1 LAVRLFFSRHN
12 IGEIIVDLKAR
23 QGVVEHAETNICTGL
38 DNPDEPLKCVFS
50 TVSTIKVGTGTTARK
65 QRSKALW
72 YVKQRAVDSF
82 GVRKLNPHFVP
93 VGEETDIDRETL
105 LSDYTPEVQ
114 IHNKRVV
121 PAMQGVSKAIA
132 KGDKHREKGESF
144 SAEMEYN
151 KALDVDVSNVRA
163 IFGLGLV
170 YMARSDTEKSLTVFE
185 QLVTMEAAFDIEH
198 KHLFNEFGIQLRKHE
213 LYGEAVQYYR
223 RAVELADE
231 DENLYYN
238 LARVHYENNDWDG
251 CFSNAAL
258 ALALDSS
265 HKHAASLCDI
275 ILALAADV
283 SLCEKYGKI
292 AVPES
297 VAQRAVTLSK
307 EMGID
312 RNRDASELDLAQTG
326 EVSKL

>member
-1 LAVRLFFSRHN
+1 ML
-12 IGEIIVDLKAR
+12 DLKAR
-23 QGVVEHAETNICTGL
+23 QGVVEHAETDNCTGL
-38 DNPDEPLKCVFS
+38 DNQDEPLKCVFS
-50 TVSTIKVGTGTTARK
+50 TVLTIKIGTGATARK

-72 YVKQRAVDSF
+72 YVKQKTEDSF
-82 GVRKLNPHFVP
+82 GVRKLNPQFVP
-93 VGEETDIDRETL
+93 AGEETDIDRETL

-151 KALDVDVSNVRA
+151 KVLDVDLTNVRA

-170 YMARSDTEKSLTVFE
+170 YMARSDTEKSLAVFE
-185 QLVTMEAAFDIEH
+185 QLVTLEAAFDIEH
-198 KHLFNEFGIQLRKHE
+198 KHLFNEFGIQLRKHK
-213 LYGEAVQYYR
+213 LYDQAGQYYR

-238 LARVHYENNDWDG
+238 LARVHYENDDWDG

-275 ILALAADV
+275 ILALSADV
-283 SLCEKYGKI
+283 SLCEKYGKS

-297 VAQRAVTLSK
+297 VAQRAVALSK
-307 EMGID
+307 EMGLD
-312 RNRDASELDLAQTG
+312 RNRDAFKLDLAQAG